1 MPTEALARL
10 VHDAMGYESH
20 ETLKVLDEQEIKDK
34 DELFEYWHD
43 LKELARTAD
52 QTREELPHQPCLHL
66 AACAAELKIS
76 HSICRRS
83 CL

>member
-43 LKELARTAD
+43 LKELARTA
-52 QTREELPHQPCLHL
+52 QIKHGMSTSRSLACTLPPAPLN
-66 AACAAELKIS
+66 
-76 HSICRRS
+76 
-83 CL
+83 

>member
-34 DELFEYWHD
+34 DELSEYCP
-43 LKELARTAD
+43 ESGR
-52 QTREELPHQPCLHL
+52 
-66 AACAAELKIS
+66 
-76 HSICRRS
+76 
-83 CL
+83 